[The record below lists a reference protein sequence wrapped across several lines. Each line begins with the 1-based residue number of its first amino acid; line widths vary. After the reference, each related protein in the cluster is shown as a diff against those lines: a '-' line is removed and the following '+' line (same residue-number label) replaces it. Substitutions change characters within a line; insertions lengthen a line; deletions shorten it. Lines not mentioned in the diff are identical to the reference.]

1 MMMKTENENHWNVKS
16 LYEFQ
21 FFNCPTC
28 PFKNYS
34 KQDFVNHAFDA
45 HPKSKYYLMKIS
57 NDNSFDDIQIPPPD
71 NNIVEKLRIENFQE
85 VIDQTIDIKYEL
97 DDYREC
103 LKEKTITDCHEQL
116 DLIDDPLGTYEL
128 SNVKTEEID
137 LNDIDDLN
145 CYSVK
150 PADSEKLPKKPK
162 PKSVIKKQKGKRKK
176 MVKRNIQAEPMSNI
190 PEDNSIN
197 SNIDLFEQ
205 DSGADILSSEGEK
218 NYAVTPDKIFE
229 CDTCQEKYSTSRALS
244 SHKKREKHYLCITCN
259 KTFSTG
265 DSLWSHKTNVHVRVK
280 KHICDVCGKS
290 YSLPTQLKQHKNSVH
305 DGIKDLICTTCGK
318 SYSLVRSL
326 RKHIRSSHETKSIV
340 CESCGKAFSLPELLK
355 THIKMVRSI
364 VLNFMHISMPFPSYM
379 HILAFSLQVHEGQ
392 RNHKCDICDSK
403 FYAKGDLQRH
413 IDAVHLKKPDVWK
426 RQNKWTWKK
435 TY

>member
-1 MMMKTENENHWNVKS
+1 MMMVVTENENHWNVKS

-71 NNIVEKLRIENFQE
+71 NNIAEKLRIENFQE
-85 VIDQTIDIKYEL
+85 VIGQTIDIKYEL

-176 MVKRNIQAEPMSNI
+176 MVKRNIQAESMSNI

-205 DSGADILSSEGEK
+205 DSGEDILNSEGEK
-218 NYAVTPDKIFE
+218 NSAVTPDKLFE

-265 DSLWSHKTNVHVRVK
+265 DSLWSHKTNAVLE
-280 KHICDVCGKS
+280 CPC
-290 YSLPTQLKQHKNSVH
+290 
-305 DGIKDLICTTCGK
+305 
-318 SYSLVRSL
+318 
-326 RKHIRSSHETKSIV
+326 IRAV
-340 CESCGKAFSLPELLK
+340 QD
-355 THIKMVRSI
+355 M
-364 VLNFMHISMPFPSYM
+364 
-379 HILAFSLQVHEGQ
+379 
-392 RNHKCDICDSK
+392 RNH
-403 FYAKGDLQRH
+403 
-413 IDAVHLKKPDVWK
+413 
-426 RQNKWTWKK
+426 
-435 TY
+435 